1 MEKKTSK
8 MTEPCMFKKL
18 LHAFWIIQVQAI
30 MLRNILKNEYKTG
43 KRNRTQNKSS
53 LFYNSNNQTL
63 CIIWRSFY
71 KL

>member
-8 MTEPCMFKKL
+8 MTEPSMFKNF
-18 LHAFWIIQVQAI
+18 LHAFWIIQVQAT

-53 LFYNSNNQTL
+53 LF
-63 CIIWRSFY
+63 
-71 KL
+71 